1 MLTQPGRYDLVL
13 KRRKGFVRC
22 ALQTGASL
30 VPVISFGESELYTTV
45 NQLRHNHP
53 IRRFQRKIEKS
64 LGFTLPVAFGRGV
77 FLPWG
82 LLPYPVRL
90 NIVVGAPIDVEKYT
104 GNANTCKAIIITL
117 VSKVS
122 LVVER
127 LCQN

>member
-1 MLTQPGRYDLVL
+1 M
-13 KRRKGFVRC
+13 
-22 ALQTGASL
+22 
-30 VPVISFGESELYTTV
+30 PVISFGESELYTTV